1 MTTRLVIVDDQEVV
15 REGLRAILG
24 TVPGFEV
31 VDVASNGAAGLEA
44 VASCPAPSEEH
55 EPSFFSS
62 TSIK

>member
-31 VDVASNGAAGLEA
+31 ASDREA
-44 VASCPAPSEEH
+44 TH
-55 EPSFFSS
+55 EFRVPDRLARLC
-62 TSIK
+62 